1 MGKVEKKTVLLGEG
15 AQLFFHQVT
24 SRIAGQM
31 ALSRDSIVKL
41 LLLPQDKH
49 SKSFTCE
56 IDGVEVQANQRL
68 ISVSGQVSLT
78 AVTTVKAAF
87 TLVSENCIQL

>member
-15 AQLFFHQVT
+15 VQLFFHQVT

-31 ALSRDSIVKL
+31 ALARDSIMKL
-41 LLLPQDKH
+41 LSLPQDKR

-56 IDGVEVQANQRL
+56 IDGVGSA
-68 ISVSGQVSLT
+68 S
-78 AVTTVKAAF
+78 
-87 TLVSENCIQL
+87 